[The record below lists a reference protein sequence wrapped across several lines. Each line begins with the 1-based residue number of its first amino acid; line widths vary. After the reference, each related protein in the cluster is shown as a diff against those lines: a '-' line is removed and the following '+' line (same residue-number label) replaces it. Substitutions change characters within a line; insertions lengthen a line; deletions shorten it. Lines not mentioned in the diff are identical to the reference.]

1 MKILLLLIF
10 LLSNTAQ
17 DKIKSRVIENNLF
30 LLQKIE
36 KIVFVE
42 KEKEKIVKNITKQNL
57 RYSKKEIKE
66 VIDIKENMK
75 NKIDLDYKDISFE
88 EVLDDIRLYPEMN
101 RIIVMWAD
109 IRNNVGI
116 EPEDTITLK
125 ISDVSIEK
133 ALDLILEQVSSDKI
147 GEIGYFIDDENIIKI
162 KTVKDHYHYFTEV
175 YYISDLIENFNQGRN
190 GMSNM
195 GSRNG
200 RENSGINNNYQNG
213 NSQNNNYRNYRRN

>member
-162 KTVKDHYHYFTEV
+162 KTVKDHYYYFTEV